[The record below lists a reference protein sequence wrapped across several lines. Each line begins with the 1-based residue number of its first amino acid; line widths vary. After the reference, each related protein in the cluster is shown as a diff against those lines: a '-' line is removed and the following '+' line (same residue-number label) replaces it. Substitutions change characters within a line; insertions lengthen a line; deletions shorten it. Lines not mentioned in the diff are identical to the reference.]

1 MMMQRDTTLSSS
13 AKAKRGVVSSLQG
26 PRPLPLS
33 LPGTASSSS
42 PPRPA
47 KRPRVVN
54 GGGDD
59 DNDVRAPPAAAAVP
73 GPVILYEHT
82 PKVIHARPDEFKA
95 LVQRL
100 TGRQPTGTAG
110 GGGHQGQEAVLRP
123 AAQAAAAPSSWQQAG
138 GGDPLVITLGQ
149 QQQVPLPPPL
159 PLDEHHHTPPGLPSP
174 GGAGFL
180 LSPSSF
186 LFSPATMQA
195 IQELI
200 S

>member
-1 MMMQRDTTLSSS
+1 MMQHNTTTTVSSP
-13 AKAKRGVVSSLQG
+13 AKRGIVSLQG

-33 LPGTASSSS
+33 LPTTS
-42 PPRPA
+42 PPRSS
-47 KRPRVVN
+47 KRPRVVVVN

-59 DNDVRAPPAAAAVP
+59 DNVRAPQAAP

-82 PKVIHARPDEFKA
+82 PRVIHARPDEFKA

-100 TGRQPTGTAG
+100 TGRPQPTAG
-110 GGGHQGQEAVLRP
+110 RGDQDHHQEAVLRP
-123 AAQAAAAPSSWQQAG
+123 AVPPPPSQSQQ
-138 GGDPLVITLGQ
+138 DPLVLTLG
-149 QQQVPLPPPL
+149 QQQVPLPPPV
-159 PLDEHHHTPPGLPSP
+159 LPSP
-174 GGAGFL
+174 AGGAAGGGFL
-180 LSPSSF
+180 LSPGSF

>member
-1 MMMQRDTTLSSS
+1 MMQHNTTTTVSSP
-13 AKAKRGVVSSLQG
+13 AKRGIVSLQG

-33 LPGTASSSS
+33 LPTTS
-42 PPRPA
+42 PPRPS
-47 KRPRVVN
+47 KRPRVVVVN

-59 DNDVRAPPAAAAVP
+59 DNVRAPQAAAAP

-82 PKVIHARPDEFKA
+82 PRVIHARPDEFKA

-100 TGRQPTGTAG
+100 TGRPQPTAG
-110 GGGHQGQEAVLRP
+110 RGDQDHQEAVLRP
-123 AAQAAAAPSSWQQAG
+123 AVQPPSSQSQQ
-138 GGDPLVITLGQ
+138 DPLVLTLG
-149 QQQVPLPPPL
+149 QQQVPLPPPV
-159 PLDEHHHTPPGLPSP
+159 LPSP
-174 GGAGFL
+174 GGAAGGGFL
-180 LSPSSF
+180 LSPGSF